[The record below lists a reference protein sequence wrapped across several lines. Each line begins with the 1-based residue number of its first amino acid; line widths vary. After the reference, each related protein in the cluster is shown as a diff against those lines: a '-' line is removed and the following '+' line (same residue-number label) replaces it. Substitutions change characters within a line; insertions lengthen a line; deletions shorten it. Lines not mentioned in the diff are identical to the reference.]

1 MSTKAE
7 VNPEIKARAEIE
19 AATEMDFEAQ
29 VLPAQIKILR
39 RAELI
44 AH

>member
-1 MSTKAE
+1 
-7 VNPEIKARAEIE
+7 
-19 AATEMDFEAQ
+19 MDFEAQ

-44 AH
+44 AHPGKLSNFCSVDLLVSSSIF